1 MKLKK
6 VNELF
11 GEIQNEQTQW
21 MFAYGSL
28 SSTKLRYL
36 LLENVSSVI
45 PCKIS
50 KELGY
55 KRKWIQNRSLN
66 SVTSGIFKVDN
77 PIDINGLIFPIV
89 DNDFIKLDE
98 YELGY
103 KRYEMSWD
111 SILIDNKEKYTGQ
124 KLWIYIPDQEYI
136 KPELFFSKLP
146 AIYVDYCMDGFREI
160 SEDYMIEFARTT
172 D

>member
-1 MKLKK
+1 MNVKK
-6 VNELF
+6 INELF
-11 GEIQNEQTQW
+11 GEQEEIQW

-36 LLENVSSVI
+36 LLDEISSVI

-50 KELGY
+50 KDLGY
-55 KRKWIQNRSLN
+55 KRKWIQNSSLN
-66 SVTSGIFKVDN
+66 SITSGIFKVDN
-77 PIDINGLIFPIV
+77 PIDINGLIFSIV

-111 SILIDNKEKYTGQ
+111 SILIENKENYTGQ

-136 KPELFFSKLP
+136 KPESFFSKLP
-146 AIYVDYCMDGFREI
+146 TIYVDYCMDGFREI
-160 SEDYMIEFARTT
+160 SEDYMIEFVRTT